1 MSKKVAGVETATV
14 KHLTTDQT
22 KKSGIRES
30 VLVIVAVALMFSPT
44 FIAARLYHRLGADI
58 SILAIMALAIFLV
71 GTFILLKV
79 VKE

>member
-1 MSKKVAGVETATV
+1 MLAGVEIATV

-22 KKSGIRES
+22 KKTGVRES
-30 VLVIVAVALMFSPT
+30 ILVILAAVLMFSPT
-44 FIAARLYHRLGADI
+44 FIAARLYHRLSADI

-71 GTFILLKV
+71 GTFLLLRF